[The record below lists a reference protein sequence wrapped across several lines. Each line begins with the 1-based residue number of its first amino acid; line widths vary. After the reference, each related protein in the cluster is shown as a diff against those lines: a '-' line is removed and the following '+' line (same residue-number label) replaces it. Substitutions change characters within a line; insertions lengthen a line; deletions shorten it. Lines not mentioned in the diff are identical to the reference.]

1 MTGLESASAEDH
13 ATAFGE
19 WKVWFEWGGATVD
32 DPAKRVQPAWFI
44 RRGSEPRESVPA
56 MGLTGSEFRRRF
68 GALLDEL
75 TVRAVWRDFEPRV
88 AKTFLGSVLT
98 PRPSR

>member
-1 MTGLESASAEDH
+1 MTKLGSSSEHH
-13 ATAFGE
+13 ATGFGE
-19 WKVWFEWGGATVD
+19 WKVWFEWGSATVD
-32 DPAKRVQPAWFI
+32 DPAGGVRPAWFL
-44 RRGSEPRESVPA
+44 RRGSEPRETVPA
-56 MGLTGSEFRRRF
+56 IGLTGGDFRRRF
-68 GALLDEL
+68 GVLLDEL